1 MFLFTRM
8 GWLVPALWLSA
19 VCVASQVPA
28 GWFFENIPQLSGVAA
43 IFILAA
49 ILSTPLVLI
58 AGYCLA
64 ENNTPEITTAVTVR
78 PGIKPAGRLAEARS
92 R

>member
-8 GWLVPALWLSA
+8 GWLVPVLWLSS

-49 ILSTPLVLI
+49 ILSTPL
-58 AGYCLA
+58 A
-64 ENNTPEITTAVTVR
+64 
-78 PGIKPAGRLAEARS
+78 
-92 R
+92 